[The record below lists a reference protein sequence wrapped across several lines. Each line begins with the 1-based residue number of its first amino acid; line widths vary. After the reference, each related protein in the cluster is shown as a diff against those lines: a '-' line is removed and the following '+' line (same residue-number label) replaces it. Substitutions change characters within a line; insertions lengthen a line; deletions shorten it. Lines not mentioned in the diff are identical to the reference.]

1 MNNPASLLSRH
12 AAAVATIAATLLL
25 TACAVGPNYTAP
37 NTPQP
42 AEFVAKGLVP
52 GRDGGIDAAWWR
64 QFNDPLLDELVA
76 TATAAN
82 YDIKVADA
90 LLRQARASR
99 REQFFDFFPT
109 VRSSAGKTEA
119 TAPPFQ
125 QPGLTRAQRESDL
138 YEAAFDA
145 TWELDLFG
153 AVRRRNEAARATAQ
167 AAESARNAVRLS
179 IVAEVARNYLEMRG
193 AQNQLNVAR
202 NNAANQKRSLE
213 VVQTRLTAG
222 RGTALDTSRAQAQ
235 YSGTLAT
242 IPPLEALV
250 DRAMRR
256 IEVLTGNVPGALAA
270 RLSDSRGAVAVPDSV
285 AFASPSELLRRR
297 PDVQAAERTLAAA
310 TARVGVAVAD
320 LFPRVSLNGRIG
332 LQAPSVGD
340 LDASGNDF
348 SSFGPSL
355 TWAAFDLGRVKQQVN
370 ASRAGVDAALATYQQ
385 TVLSAL
391 EETENALSDYGRERR
406 RLEAL
411 RDAARASRQA
421 ADLAA
426 QRFEGGVSDFLT
438 VLDADRTLLD
448 AEDRVA
454 ASETRAATLLVALYK
469 ALGGGWE

>member
-1 MNNPASLLSRH
+1 
-12 AAAVATIAATLLL
+12 
-25 TACAVGPNYTAP
+25 
-37 NTPQP
+37 
-42 AEFVAKGLVP
+42 
-52 GRDGGIDAAWWR
+52 
-64 QFNDPLLDELVA
+64 
-76 TATAAN
+76 
-82 YDIKVADA
+82 
-90 LLRQARASR
+90 
-99 REQFFDFFPT
+99 
-109 VRSSAGKTEA
+109 
-119 TAPPFQ
+119 
-125 QPGLTRAQRESDL
+125 
-138 YEAAFDA
+138 
-145 TWELDLFG
+145 
-153 AVRRRNEAARATAQ
+153 
-167 AAESARNAVRLS
+167 
-179 IVAEVARNYLEMRG
+179 
-193 AQNQLNVAR
+193 
-202 NNAANQKRSLE
+202 
-213 VVQTRLTAG
+213 
-222 RGTALDTSRAQAQ
+222 
-235 YSGTLAT
+235 
-242 IPPLEALV
+242 
-250 DRAMRR
+250 
-256 IEVLTGNVPGALAA
+256 VPGALAA